1 MEGWKGG
8 GNMIAKLQHI
18 FALSQKGA
26 KDFVKAVIW
35 CFLCNV
41 SLMLPVG
48 VVMATIQ
55 YLLDI
60 LEIDGNPAEKLW
72 FYTGVAVLL
81 LVVLFLLHYFQYA
94 ALYLATYQES
104 ASRRISLA
112 EVLRKLPLSFFGNRD
127 LSDLTS
133 TMISDCSSLDQMFSH
148 YIPQLFASIF
158 STLFIG
164 ICMFIFDWRMAIAAL
179 WVLPVAVILVAGSK
193 KLQDIYGTKSI
204 LAKRAVADSI
214 QECLENIRDIKA
226 CNRQEIYLE
235 GLDNRLE
242 DAERCAIHSELATG
256 VFVSSAQAFL
266 RIGLATTVLAGAG
279 LMVRG
284 ELSFLYFLGFLFAA
298 ARLYDPLGLVLQ
310 NIAATFSAKLKINR
324 MRAILEQPTQTGTDI
339 CEPENYD
346 IVFDHVKFAYRES
359 EGVLE
364 DVSFTAR
371 QGQVTALVGP
381 SGGGK
386 STACK
391 LAARFWDIQGG
402 KITLGGLDISN
413 IEPEALLKHYSF
425 VFQDVVLFRDTILEN
440 IRLGRRNATDE
451 EVYAAAKAA
460 RCDEF
465 IRELPDGYQTMV
477 GENGSTLSGGERQR
491 ISIARAL
498 LKDAPIILL
507 DEATASLDVENETA
521 VQEAISR
528 LVKNKTVLI
537 IAHRMR
543 TVTGAD
549 KIVVLSDGMVAEEGT
564 PEELHQKNGIYSRMV
579 KLQTESQ
586 NWVLE

>member
-1 MEGWKGG
+1 
-8 GNMIAKLQHI
+8 MIGRLQHV
-18 FALSQKGA
+18 FALSEKGA
-26 KDFVKAVIW
+26 KDFVKAVAW
-35 CFLCNV
+35 CFVCNV

-48 VVMATIQ
+48 AVMAVVQ
-55 YLLDI
+55 YLLNV
-60 LEIDGNPAEKLW
+60 LEYKDGVQGNLW
-72 FYTGVAVLL
+72 TYTGTGLLVLAVLF
-81 LVVLFLLHYFQYA
+81 VLHYFQYA
-94 ALYLATYQES
+94 ALYLATYKES

-112 EVLRKLPLSFFGNRD
+112 ETLRRLPLSFFGNWD
-127 LSDLTS
+127 LSDLTA

-148 YIPQLFASIF
+148 YIPQLFASIG

-164 ICMFIFDWRMAIAAL
+164 ICMFCFDWRMALAAL
-179 WVLPVAVILVAGSK
+179 WVLPVAVILTAGSR
-193 KLQDIYGTKSI
+193 KLQDTFGTKNI
-204 LAKRAVADSI
+204 LAKRAVTDGI

-226 CNRQEIYLE
+226 CSRQKVYLQE
-235 GLDNRLE
+235 LDGRLAE
-242 DAERCAIHSELATG
+242 AERCAIHSELATG
-256 VFVSSAQAFL
+256 VFVCSAQAFL
-266 RIGLATTVLAGAG
+266 RIGLATTVLTGVG
-279 LMVRG
+279 LMAKG

-310 NIAATFSAKLKINR
+310 NIAATFSAKLNINR
-324 MRAILEQPTQTGTDI
+324 MRAILEQPVQTGSDV
-339 CEPENYD
+339 CEPDSFD
-346 IVFDHVKFAYRES
+346 IVFDHVKFSYRED
-359 EGVLE
+359 EDVLE
-364 DVSFTAR
+364 DVSFTAK

-402 KITLGGLDISN
+402 RITLGGLDIAS
-413 IEPEALLKHYSF
+413 IDPETLLKHYSF

-440 IRLGRRNATDE
+440 IRLGRRGASDE
-451 EVYAAAKAA
+451 EVYAAARAA

-507 DEATASLDVENETA
+507 DEATASLDVENETQ

-528 LVKNKTVLI
+528 LVENKTVLI

-543 TVTGAD
+543 TVTSAD
-549 KIVVLSDGMVAEEGT
+549 RIVVLDGGKAAEQGT
-564 PEELHQKNGIYSRMV
+564 LQELYEKGGVYTRMV
-579 KLQTESQ
+579 KLQSESQ
-586 NWVLE
+586 NWALE

>member
-1 MEGWKGG
+1 
-8 GNMIAKLQHI
+8 MIRKLQHI
-18 FALSQKGA
+18 FALSEKGA
-26 KDFVKAVIW
+26 KDLVKAVAW
-35 CFLCNV
+35 CFFCNI
-41 SLMLPVG
+41 SLMLPVCA
-48 VVMATIQ
+48 VMATLQ
-55 YLLDI
+55 HLLRT
-60 LEIDGNPAEKLW
+60 LEAGENPAERLW
-72 FYTGVAVLL
+72 IYTGAAVLVL
-81 LVVLFLLHYFQYA
+81 AVLVILHYFQYA
-94 ALYLATYQES
+94 SLYLATYQES
-104 ASRRISLA
+104 ANRRVSLA
-112 EVLRKLPLSFFGNRD
+112 ETMRRLPLSFFGNRD

-133 TMISDCSSLDQMFSH
+133 AMISDCSDLDQIFSH
-148 YIPQLFASIF
+148 YIPQMFASIF

-164 ICMFIFDWRMAIAAL
+164 ICMLCINWRMAIAVL
-179 WVLPVAVILVAGSK
+179 WVLPVAVLLTAGSK
-193 KLQDIYGTKSI
+193 KLQDTYGTKSI
-204 LAKRAVADSI
+204 LSKRAVTDSI
-214 QECLENIRDIKA
+214 QECLETVREQKA
-226 CNRQEIYLE
+226 CSRQEAYLRE
-235 GLDNRLE
+235 LDAKL
-242 DAERCAIHSELATG
+242 AASERDAIHSELATG

-266 RIGLATTVLAGAG
+266 RFGLATTVLVGAD
-279 LMVRG
+279 LLVRG
-284 ELSFLYFLGFLFAA
+284 RLPFLSFLGFLFTA
-298 ARLYDPLGLVLQ
+298 ARLYDPLDLVLQ

-324 MRAILEQPTQTGTDI
+324 MRAILEQPVQTGADV
-339 CEPENYD
+339 CEPENFD

-364 DVSFTAR
+364 DVSFTAK

-402 KITLGGLDISN
+402 KITLGGLDIST
-413 IEPEALLKHYSF
+413 IDPETLLKHYSF
-425 VFQDVVLFRDTILEN
+425 VFQDVVLFRDTVLEN
-440 IRLGRRNATDE
+440 IRLGRRDATDE
-451 EVYAAAKAA
+451 EVYAAARAA

-465 IRELPDGYQTMV
+465 IRQLPEGYHTLI

-549 KIVVLSDGMVAEEGT
+549 QIVLLSGGKVVEQGAPDA
-564 PEELHQKNGIYSRMV
+564 LYRKNGLYTRMV
-579 KLQTESQ
+579 RLQTESQ
-586 NWVLE
+586 DWALV

>member
-1 MEGWKGG
+1 MT
-8 GNMIAKLQHI
+8 AKLQHI
-18 FALSQKGA
+18 FALSEKGA
-26 KDFVKAVIW
+26 RDFVKAVIW
-35 CFLCNV
+35 CFLCNI

-48 VVMATIQ
+48 VVMAVIQ
-55 YLLDI
+55 HFLNALDTGSDPAGQI
-60 LEIDGNPAEKLW
+60 L
-72 FYTGVAVLL
+72 FYTGAALLVLAVLW
-81 LVVLFLLHYFQYA
+81 VLHYFQYA

-104 ASRRISLA
+104 ASRRVSLA
-112 EVLRKLPLSFFGNRD
+112 ETLRKLPLSFFGNRD
-127 LSDLTS
+127 LSDLTA
-133 TMISDCSSLDQMFSH
+133 TMIADCSSLDQMFSH

-164 ICMFIFDWRMAIAAL
+164 ICMFCFDWRMALAVL
-179 WVLPVAVILVAGSK
+179 WVLPVAVLLTAGSK
-193 KLQDIYGTKSI
+193 KLQDAFGTRNI
-204 LAKRAVADSI
+204 LAKRAVTDTI
-214 QECLENIRDIKA
+214 QECLETVRDIKA
-226 CNRQEIYLE
+226 CSRQEEFLE
-235 GLDNRLE
+235 KLDGRLE
-242 DAERCAIHSELATG
+242 NAEKSAIRSELATG
-256 VFVSSAQAFL
+256 VFVCSAQAFL
-266 RIGLATTVLAGAG
+266 RIGLATTVLTGAG
-279 LMVRG
+279 LLIQG
-284 ELSFLYFLGFLFAA
+284 KLSFLYFLGFLFAA
-298 ARLYDPLGLVLQ
+298 ARLYDPLGMVLQ
-310 NIAATFSAKLKINR
+310 NIAATFNAKLQINR
-324 MRAILEQPTQTGTDI
+324 MRSILEQPVQTGG
-339 CEPENYD
+339 ENFVPGNYD
-346 IVFDHVKFAYRES
+346 IVFDHVKFAYRED

-402 KITLGGLDISN
+402 KITLGGTDIQTVD
-413 IEPEALLKHYSF
+413 PETLLKYYSF

-440 IRLGRRNATDE
+440 IRLGRRGATDE

-498 LKDAPIILL
+498 LKNAPIILL

-521 VQEAISR
+521 VQEALSR
-528 LVKNKTVLI
+528 LLKDKTVLI

-543 TVTGAD
+543 TVSAAD
-549 KIVVLSDGMVAEEGT
+549 QIVVLADGHVADKGA
-564 PEELHQKNGIYSRMV
+564 PGELYRKDGIYRQMV
-579 KLQTESQ
+579 DLQKMSGEWKL
-586 NWVLE
+586 

>member
-1 MEGWKGG
+1 
-8 GNMIAKLQHI
+8 MIRKLQHV
-18 FALSQKGA
+18 FALSEKGA
-26 KDFVKAVIW
+26 KDFVKAVVW
-35 CFLCNV
+35 CFFCNI
-41 SLMLPVG
+41 SLMLPVC

-55 YLLDI
+55 HLLNT
-60 LEIDGNPAEKLW
+60 LEAGGNPAERLW
-72 FYTGVAVLL
+72 AYTGAAVLVL
-81 LVVLFLLHYFQYA
+81 AVLFILHYFQYA
-94 ALYLATYQES
+94 SLYLATYQES
-104 ASRRISLA
+104 ANRRVSLA
-112 EVLRKLPLSFFGNRD
+112 ETLRQLPLSFFGNRD
-127 LSDLTS
+127 LSDLTA

-164 ICMFIFDWRMAIAAL
+164 ICMLCINWRMALAIL
-179 WVLPVAVILVAGSK
+179 WVLPVAVLLTAGSK
-193 KLQDIYGTKSI
+193 KLQDTYGTKSI
-204 LAKRAVADSI
+204 LSKRAVTDSI
-214 QECLENIRDIKA
+214 QECLETVREQKA
-226 CNRQEIYLE
+226 CSRQEAYLQE
-235 GLDNRLE
+235 LDAKL
-242 DAERCAIHSELATG
+242 AASERDAIHSELATG

-266 RIGLATTVLAGAG
+266 RIGLATTVLVGAG
-279 LMVRG
+279 LLVRG
-284 ELSFLYFLGFLFAA
+284 QLSFLYFLGFLFTA

-324 MRAILEQPTQTGTDI
+324 MRAILEQPTQTGADV
-339 CEPENYD
+339 CEPENFD

-364 DVSFTAR
+364 DVSFTAK

-402 KITLGGLDISN
+402 KITLGGLDIST
-413 IEPEALLKHYSF
+413 IDPETLLKHYSF
-425 VFQDVVLFRDTILEN
+425 VFQDVVLFRDTVLEN
-440 IRLGRRNATDE
+440 IRLGRRDATDE
-451 EVYAAAKAA
+451 EVYAAARAA

-465 IRELPDGYQTMV
+465 IRQLPEGYHTLI

-549 KIVVLSDGMVAEEGT
+549 QIVLLSGGKVAEQGAPDT
-564 PEELHQKNGIYSRMV
+564 LYQKNGLYTHMV
-579 KLQTESQ
+579 QLQTESQ
-586 NWVLE
+586 DWALA

>member
-1 MEGWKGG
+1 
-8 GNMIAKLQHI
+8 MIRRLMHV
-18 FALSQKGA
+18 FALSEKGA

-35 CFLCNV
+35 CFVCNV

-48 VVMATIQ
+48 VVIGTIQ
-55 YLLDI
+55 YLLNA
-60 LEIDGNPAEKLW
+60 LETGADPMDQIWL
-72 FYTGVAVLL
+72 YTGLGVVTVAVLF
-81 LVVLFLLHYFQYA
+81 VLHYFQYA
-94 ALYLATYQES
+94 SLYLATYKES
-104 ASRRISLA
+104 ASRRVSLA
-112 EVLRKLPLSFFGNRD
+112 ETLRKLPLSFFGNRD

-133 TMISDCSSLDQMFSH
+133 TMIADCSSLDQMFSH

-164 ICMFIFDWRMAIAAL
+164 ICMLCIDWRMALAVL
-179 WVLPVAVILVAGSK
+179 WVLPVAVLLTAGSK
-193 KLQDIYGTKSI
+193 KLQDAFGTKNI
-204 LAKRAVADSI
+204 LAKRAVADNV
-214 QECLENIRDIKA
+214 QECLENVRDIKA
-226 CNRQEIYLE
+226 CNRQGIYLKE
-235 GLDNRLE
+235 LDEKLKT
-242 DAERCAIHSELATG
+242 AERCAIHSELATG
-256 VFVSSAQAFL
+256 VFVCSAQAFL
-266 RIGLATTVLAGAG
+266 RIGLATTVLVGVD
-279 LMVRG
+279 LLVKG
-284 ELSFLYFLGFLFAA
+284 ELSFLYFIGFLFAA

-310 NIAATFSAKLKINR
+310 NIAATFNAKLQINR
-324 MRAILEQPTQTGTDI
+324 MRSILEQPVQTGIET
-339 CEPENYD
+339 CEPENFD
-346 IVFDHVKFAYRES
+346 IVFDHVKFAYRED
-359 EGVLE
+359 EGVLD
-364 DVSFTAR
+364 DVSFTAK

-402 KITLGGLDISN
+402 KITLGGTDISTVD
-413 IEPEALLKHYSF
+413 PEVLLKHYSF
-425 VFQDVVLFRDTILEN
+425 VFQDVVLFRDTIMEN
-440 IRLGRRNATDE
+440 IRLGRRGATDE
-451 EVYAAAKAA
+451 EVYAAARAA

-465 IRELPDGYQTMV
+465 IRELPEGYQTMV

-528 LVKNKTVLI
+528 LVKDKTVLI

-549 KIVVLSDGMVAEEGT
+549 KIVVLSDGVVAEQGS
-564 PEELHQKNGIYSRMV
+564 PEELYQRDGIYTHMV

-586 NWVLE
+586 NWAL

>member
-1 MEGWKGG
+1 
-8 GNMIAKLQHI
+8 MIGRLQHV
-18 FALSQKGA
+18 FALSEKGA
-26 KDFVKAVIW
+26 KDFVKAVAW
-35 CFLCNV
+35 CFVCNV
-41 SLMLPVG
+41 SLMFPVG
-48 VVMATIQ
+48 AVMTVVQ
-55 YLLDI
+55 YLLNV
-60 LEIDGNPAEKLW
+60 LEYKDGVQGNLW
-72 FYTGVAVLL
+72 IYTGTGLLVLAVLF
-81 LVVLFLLHYFQYA
+81 VLHYFQYA
-94 ALYLATYQES
+94 ALYLATYKES

-112 EVLRKLPLSFFGNRD
+112 ETLRRLPLSFFGNRD
-127 LSDLTS
+127 LSDLTA

-148 YIPQLFASIF
+148 YIPQLFASIG

-164 ICMFIFDWRMAIAAL
+164 ICMFCFDWRMALAAL
-179 WVLPVAVILVAGSK
+179 WVLPVAVILTAGSR
-193 KLQDIYGTKSI
+193 KLQDTFGTKNI
-204 LAKRAVADSI
+204 LAKRAVTDGI

-226 CNRQEIYLE
+226 CSRQKVYLQE
-235 GLDNRLE
+235 LDGRLAE
-242 DAERCAIHSELATG
+242 AERCAIHSELATG
-256 VFVSSAQAFL
+256 VFVCSAQAFL
-266 RIGLATTVLAGAG
+266 RIGLATTVLTGVG
-279 LMVRG
+279 LMAKG

-310 NIAATFSAKLKINR
+310 NIAATFSAKLNINR
-324 MRAILEQPTQTGTDI
+324 MRAILEQPVQTGSDV
-339 CEPENYD
+339 CDPDSFD
-346 IVFDHVKFAYRES
+346 IVFDHVKFSYRED
-359 EGVLE
+359 EDVLE
-364 DVSFTAR
+364 DVSFTAK

-402 KITLGGLDISN
+402 RITLGGLDIAS
-413 IEPEALLKHYSF
+413 IDPETLLRHYSF

-440 IRLGRRNATDE
+440 IRLGRRGASDE
-451 EVYAAAKAA
+451 EVYAAARAA

-507 DEATASLDVENETA
+507 DEATASLDVENETQ

-528 LVKNKTVLI
+528 LVENKTVLI

-543 TVTGAD
+543 TVTSAD
-549 KIVVLSDGMVAEEGT
+549 RIVVLDGGKAAEQGT
-564 PEELHQKNGIYSRMV
+564 PQELYEKGGVYTRMV
-579 KLQTESQ
+579 RLQSESQ
-586 NWVLE
+586 NWALE

>member
-1 MEGWKGG
+1 
-8 GNMIAKLQHI
+8 MIRKLQHI
-18 FALSQKGA
+18 FALSEKGA

-35 CFLCNV
+35 CFVCNI
-41 SLMLPVG
+41 SLMFPIG

-55 YLLDI
+55 YLLEVTETGAD
-60 LEIDGNPAEKLW
+60 PAEKLW
-72 FYTGVAVLL
+72 IYTGAGVLVLAVL
-81 LVVLFLLHYFQYA
+81 FILHYFQYA

-104 ASRRISLA
+104 ASRRVSLA
-112 EVLRKLPLSFFGNRD
+112 ETLRKLPLSFFGNRD
-127 LSDLTS
+127 LSDLTA
-133 TMISDCSSLDQMFSH
+133 TMIADCSSLDQMFSH

-164 ICMFIFDWRMAIAAL
+164 IWMLCINWKMALAVL
-179 WVLPVAVILVAGSK
+179 WVLPVAVLLTAGSK
-193 KLQDIYGTKSI
+193 KLQDICGTDHI
-204 LAKRAVADSI
+204 LAKRAVTDNI
-214 QECLENIRDIKA
+214 QECLETIRDIKS
-226 CNRQEIYLE
+226 CNLQEEYLE
-235 GLDNRLE
+235 GLDKRLVN
-242 DAERCAIHSELATG
+242 AEHCAIRSELATG
-256 VFVSSAQAFL
+256 VFVCSAQAFL
-266 RIGLATTVLAGAG
+266 RIGLATTVLTGAG
-279 LMVRG
+279 MLAKG
-284 ELSFLYFLGFLFAA
+284 ELSLLYFLGFLFAA
-298 ARLYDPLGLVLQ
+298 ARLYDPLGMVLQ

-324 MRAILEQPTQTGTDI
+324 MRAILEQPVQTGVEI

-346 IVFDHVKFAYRES
+346 IVFDHVKFAYREG

-364 DVSFTAR
+364 DVSFTAK
-371 QGQVTALVGP
+371 QGQVTALIGP

-402 KITLGGLDISN
+402 KITLGGLDISQ
-413 IEPEALLKHYSF
+413 IDPETLLRHYSF
-425 VFQDVVLFRDTILEN
+425 VFQDVVLFRDTIMEN

-465 IRELPDGYQTMV
+465 IRELPEGYQTMV

-528 LVKNKTVLI
+528 LVKDKTVLI

-549 KIVVLSDGMVAEEGT
+549 RIIVLAEGRVAEQGR
-564 PEELHQKNGIYSRMV
+564 PEDLLKQNGIFTHMAA
-579 KLQTESQ
+579 LQTQAQE
-586 NWVLE
+586 WTLT